1 MADNIS
7 DSVGDI
13 GKGIEDFGKS
23 TAQGKAAASK
33 LTNAYLEFTRAAS
46 STGAAFY
53 NADANFA
60 KFNKSLDYTSKF
72 LDSAA
77 SRIPAVGGA
86 IGSVIRSIGIL
97 TQMVFDQNDLQ
108 LTAFDR
114 AAKFGIAAGTTTEK
128 LSTITHQAGTSV
140 KSNESFLKSI
150 EDSNTGLI
158 NLGKTTSEGVDELSK
173 ITKTDDIVDEFM
185 RLGYNQDSLRMMQTK
200 YIKMQETLGFG
211 LENGAKNTRASSLGY
226 VQSLT
231 GLSVITGHNVDELA
245 DQMASQANDL
255 KFNLKL
261 RELKRA
267 GNEKAI
273 KSFEEAATI
282 SSAMMGPKT
291 AAGVRDFL
299 ANGVATTK
307 EGEALLAVT
316 GGQVSEWAAQL
327 QSGQIDAL
335 EFNKRV
341 AQSTKD
347 YEKTNRKSLQ
357 LSKEYQDQ
365 TGISV
370 KTLEGAE
377 KIANAQ
383 NLADVR
389 AQIENAK
396 KQKDADGK
404 VKSGLKDTQIGVA
417 KAERKAS
424 ITYEQTMGVVSG
436 PVNSAFRILADLV
449 KQAAIGSI
457 KLGNWLSGGSNKE
470 LQNALAVLG
479 DSKDVKNVNAAIKK
493 SINDTDKQIAAQRD
507 EGAKTKAAK
516 EAYDKAVQ
524 NKKAAKTPEEKK
536 KADADVVA
544 ADKAMQ
550 EQRKKEKAKYGTDTL
565 TLEQNKREL
574 LERQARNQEQER
586 NKKSEQKLADKRKQA
601 MKGGGPE
608 ASSSFIEFS
617 SGKSNDAAHF
627 GQLDPAFA
635 STVSELAERYYKLS
649 GGKKLTVNSSYRSQE
664 EQEAIY
670 KAWKAAGGSKTKPF
684 AGGYYMPS
692 SGGSAH
698 SAGRAVDID
707 ASQLEF
713 LESKGVLDEF
723 GLHRPNKDKDPVH
736 VIPKAKMGGMFDGPE
751 SGYAALL
758 HGTEAKIP
766 LVNGKISIDMNNKSL
781 SNFTDGRTGLSSN
794 QSSSSGSSEPVQ
806 AAGSKTTPDTEFVDV
821 LLAKLDDL
829 NTKVEESNRIYSD
842 IKLYAHN

>member
-13 GKGIEDFGKS
+13 GKGIEDFSKS
-23 TAQGKAAASK
+23 TAQGKTSASR
-33 LTNAYLEFTRAAS
+33 LTSAYLDFTRAAS

-53 NADANFA
+53 DAND
-60 KFNKSLDYTSKF
+60 KFQKFDKSIDYTSKF
-72 LDSAA
+72 LDRAA

-86 IGSVIRSIGIL
+86 IGSVIRGIGIL
-97 TQMVFDQNDLQ
+97 TEMVFEQNDLQ

-114 AAKFGIAAGTTTEK
+114 ASKFGIAAGTTTEK

-158 NLGKTTSEGVDELSK
+158 NLGKTTSEGVDQLSK

-185 RLGYNQDSLRMMQTK
+185 RLGHNQDSLRLMQTK

-211 LENGAKNTRASSLGY
+211 LETGAKNTRSSSLDY
-226 VQSLT
+226 VKSLT
-231 GLSVITGHNVDELA
+231 GLSIITGHNVDELA

-282 SSAMMGPKT
+282 SATMMSPQT

-299 ANGVATTK
+299 SNGVATTK

-316 GGQVSEWAAQL
+316 GGQISTWSAQL

-335 EFNKRV
+335 EFNKRI
-341 AQSTKD
+341 AQSKLD
-347 YEKTNRKSLQ
+347 YEQTNRKSLQ

-365 TGISV
+365 TGTSV
-370 KTLEGAE
+370 KDLEGAS
-377 KIANAQ
+377 KILNAQ
-383 NLADVR
+383 NMADVKSQVDN
-389 AQIENAK
+389 AQ

-404 VKSGLKDTQIGVA
+404 VKSGLKELQIDAA
-417 KAERKAS
+417 KTERKAS

-436 PVNSAFRILADLV
+436 PVNSTFRVLADLV

-479 DSKDVKNVNAAIKK
+479 NDKDIGGVNKAIKK
-493 SINDTDKQIAAQRD
+493 SIAETDKQLAMQRD
-507 EGAKTKAAK
+507 EGVKTKAAK
-516 EAYDKAVQ
+516 DAYDKAVQ

-536 KADADVVA
+536 KAESDLA
-544 ADKAMQ
+544 AAEKAMQ

-565 TLEQNKREL
+565 SLEQKRQEL
-574 LERQARNQEQER
+574 LDRQARKQEQER
-586 NKKSEQKLADKRKQA
+586 TKKSEQKLADKRKQA

-608 ASSSFIEFS
+608 ASSNFIEFK
-617 SGKSNDAAHF
+617 SGSSNDAAHF
-627 GQLDPAFA
+627 GQLDPAFGSA
-635 STVSELAERYYKLS
+635 ISELAERYYKLS
-649 GGKKLTVNSSYRSQE
+649 GGKKLTINSSYRSQE
-664 EQEAIY
+664 EQDAIY

-692 SGGSAH
+692 AGGSAH
-698 SAGRAVDID
+698 SAGKAIDID

-723 GLHRPNKDKDPVH
+723 GLYRPHKDKDPVH
-736 VIPKAKMGGMFDGPE
+736 VVPKAKMGGMFDGPD

-766 LVNGKISIDMNNKSL
+766 LVNGKIAIDMNNKSL
-781 SNFTDGRTGLSSN
+781 SNFTDGRTELGSN
-794 QSSSSGSSEPVQ
+794 QSLSSGSSTPVQ
-806 AAGSKTTPDTEFVDV
+806 AAGAKTSPDTEFVDV